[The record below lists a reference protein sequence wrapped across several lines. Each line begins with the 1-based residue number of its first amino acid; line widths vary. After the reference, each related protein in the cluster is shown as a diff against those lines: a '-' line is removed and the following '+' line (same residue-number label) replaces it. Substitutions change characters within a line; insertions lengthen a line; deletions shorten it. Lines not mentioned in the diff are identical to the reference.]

1 MLKKIC
7 QNMEQKTLQCIGN
20 EQRSYFIIYISITT
34 NYDVII
40 FTIVVHPHLKALGD
54 QEEEKWKYGELFS
67 QSRQLCK
74 VGKQE
79 KVWKCITYLTLHLI
93 IVM

>member
-54 QEEEKWKYGELFS
+54 QEEEKWKYGELFFFS
-67 QSRQLCK
+67 LFHIIY
-74 VGKQE
+74 KQNN
-79 KVWKCITYLTLHLI
+79 TGLHHREHGNT
-93 IVM
+93 